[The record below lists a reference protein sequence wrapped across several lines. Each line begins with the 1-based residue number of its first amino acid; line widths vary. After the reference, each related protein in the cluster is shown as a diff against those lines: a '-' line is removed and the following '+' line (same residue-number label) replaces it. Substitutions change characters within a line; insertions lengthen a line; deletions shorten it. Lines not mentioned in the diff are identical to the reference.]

1 MTKTSAFVRRLCAA
15 AAGAAVLMAASSASA
30 EPMDCGSHAFWAKA
44 FPWLSDRTRC
54 IPVYQGDYMVDR
66 GPVYSGPALIAP
78 QSTYAPSRTADGY
91 PYVYSRWSAR
101 PLVYSQPISYRSGE
115 RAAPE
120 RKIKTS
126 VPESAPDVDR
136 GRAGERI
143 YGPIAEPLR

>member
-1 MTKTSAFVRRLCAA
+1 MTKTSTFVRRLSAA
-15 AAGAAVLMAASSASA
+15 AAGAAVLMAVSPAGA
-30 EPMDCGSHAFWAKA
+30 EPMDCASHAFWAKA

-78 QSTYAPSRTADGY
+78 QPTYAPSRTADGY

-126 VPESAPDVDR
+126 VPESAPEVIRPRTD
-136 GRAGERI
+136 GRI
-143 YGPIAEPLR
+143 YGPIGEPQR

>member
-1 MTKTSAFVRRLCAA
+1 
-15 AAGAAVLMAASSASA
+15 
-30 EPMDCGSHAFWAKA
+30 MDCGSHAFWAKA